1 MTLDHVIE
9 SHTIKKLRFIHQAE
23 SRFSSN
29 SKDRIRILA
38 NWENDPNSDR
48 DFKKLLKSHM
58 ISVITP
64 AKTLPDT
71 IQEPK

>member
-1 MTLDHVIE
+1 MMD
-9 SHTIKKLRFIHQAE
+9 KLRFIHQAE

-29 SKDRIRILA
+29 SKDRIRILV
-38 NWENDPNSDR
+38 NWENDPNSER

-71 IQEPK
+71 ITEPK